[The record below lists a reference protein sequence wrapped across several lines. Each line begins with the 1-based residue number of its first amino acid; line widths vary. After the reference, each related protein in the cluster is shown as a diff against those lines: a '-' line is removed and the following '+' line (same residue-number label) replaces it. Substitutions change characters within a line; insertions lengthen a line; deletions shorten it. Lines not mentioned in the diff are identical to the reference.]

1 MYPLNL
7 ITTRIKIPE
16 KLKCLFTIKKRY
28 IVLYGGRGSAK
39 SHTVATFLLSKSLE
53 KKIRILCTR
62 EIQKSIKDSVWKLL
76 TEKINEYQWNS
87 LFKITDDS
95 IICLKTGSEFIF
107 KGLHGN
113 GQDIKSTE
121 GIDYAWVEEAQ
132 SVSRDSLE
140 VLVPTVRKEG
150 SQIIFTYNPLFEE
163 DPVHADY
170 TLTDRDDTLKIEI
183 NWRDNPWFP
192 EVLKADMEYDK
203 KTNLNK
209 YLHIWE
215 GKTVA
220 FTNEQIG
227 AFETVSEWKCQYSVC
242 FVDPSFSDRVGSDS
256 TAVAIVGVRD
266 NLLIFTGMLFPK
278 SIADPQTRRELLDF
292 IDIYH
297 PIETVF
303 ESQLSDSSIFF
314 LDVLKKD
321 ELIYQIKN
329 LWTVKHQ
336 SRGKHE
342 RIMGTIAVQ
351 KENMRILEGTQQAFS
366 LEVSR
371 YRKDIEHDDAP
382 DSLAGA
388 IEALGTSEI
397 VGEYARAVEIMRRR

>member
-1 MYPLNL
+1 M
-7 ITTRIKIPE
+7 
-16 KLKCLFTIKKRY
+16 
-28 IVLYGGRGSAK
+28 
-39 SHTVATFLLSKSLE
+39 
-53 KKIRILCTR
+53 
-62 EIQKSIKDSVWKLL
+62 
-76 TEKINEYQWNS
+76 
-87 LFKITDDS
+87 
-95 IICLKTGSEFIF
+95 
-107 KGLHGN
+107 
-113 GQDIKSTE
+113 
-121 GIDYAWVEEAQ
+121 
-132 SVSRDSLE
+132 
-140 VLVPTVRKEG
+140 LVPTIRKEG
-150 SQIIFTYNPLFEE
+150 SQIIFTYNPLLEE

-203 KTNLNK
+203 RTNLNK

-227 AFETVSEWKCQYSVC
+227 AFQSVPEWKCQYSVC

-256 TAVAIVGVRD
+256 TAVAIVGVWND
-266 NLLIFTGMLFPK
+266 LLIFTGMLFQK

-321 ELIYQIKN
+321 ELIYQVKN

-336 SRGKHE
+336 SKGKHE
-342 RIMGTIAVQ
+342 RIMGTIGVQ
-351 KENMRILEGTQQAFS
+351 KDNIRILEGTQQAFS

-382 DSLAGA
+382 DALAGA
-388 IEALGTSEI
+388 IEALATSEI
-397 VGEYARAVEIMRRR
+397 VSEYSKAVEIMRRR